1 MMLQYYEGTDQHL
14 LPPKTTHSIDDTL
27 SKTLNETFH
36 QFGIVPD
43 QCKSPIRGHFDKIY
57 EGGNWS
63 WGMSLCQPSHFY
75 SDAAWPSKKIRK
87 ISASGGGS
95 DLGYPTITS
104 LKIIK
109 DTISKFNVKSMI
121 DIPCGDVDWIFDS
134 LETDTLPLYIGL
146 DIAGAVI
153 EVNKQRFRHHM
164 NKQFS
169 FWDATACALPR
180 FQNVTSEDQAV
191 DLVHVR
197 DVIQHMTLDQ
207 GVRYF
212 CNVFKYVA
220 KVLITT
226 TFEYVRNKNI
236 TEGTYYNNN
245 LLLEPF
251 SFPQ

>member
-1 MMLQYYEGTDQHL
+1 
-14 LPPKTTHSIDDTL
+14 
-27 SKTLNETFH
+27 
-36 QFGIVPD
+36 
-43 QCKSPIRGHFDKIY
+43 
-57 EGGNWS
+57 
-63 WGMSLCQPSHFY
+63 
-75 SDAAWPSKKIRK
+75 
-87 ISASGGGS
+87 
-95 DLGYPTITS
+95 
-104 LKIIK
+104 
-109 DTISKFNVKSMI
+109 MI
-121 DIPCGDVDWIFDS
+121 DIPCGNMNWSFDS

-153 EVNKQRFRHHM
+153 EVNKQRFHHHM

-169 FWDATACALPR
+169 FWDATACALPK
-180 FQNVTSEDQAV
+180 FQNITSKEQAV

-245 LLLEPF
+245 LSLSRFLSHSEIAPL
-251 SFPQ
+251 PIHK